1 MTTSVSIALKMAT
14 LLCRSLL
21 WLAIVLVS
29 PPPSQR
35 APAPAPAACAHSLS
49 YTRASVQGSVA
60 AFVQQGKTH
69 CTARGGRPR
78 HCARGVDTLRG
89 LRPVEPARRPPPPP
103 RAPPALL
110 MTEEVTGVV
119 ISEACE
125 EDIAAIAQLSMDAFY
140 GRPWKMG
147 RALPWI
153 ASEKTG
159 LDGVLE
165 KIQLLLAQYQSP
177 PGDHYV
183 GYEYVWTRKQV
194 SAPSASDLSCTICSR
209 RCRAAAMRFSREATA
224 RAPTLHISV
233 VLSLCKIRNRSG

>member
-1 MTTSVSIALKMAT
+1 M
-14 LLCRSLL
+14 
-21 WLAIVLVS
+21 
-29 PPPSQR
+29 
-35 APAPAPAACAHSLS
+35 
-49 YTRASVQGSVA
+49 A

-69 CTARGGRPR
+69 FTVRGGRPR
-78 HCARGVDTLRG
+78 HCTRGVDTLRG
-89 LRPVEPARRPPPPP
+89 PRPVERARRPPTPP

-125 EDIAAIAQLSMDAFY
+125 EDITAIAQLSMDAFY

-159 LDGVLE
+159 LGGARE

-209 RCRAAAMRFSREATA
+209 RSRAAAMRFSQEARA

-233 VLSLCKIRNRSG
+233 CCPCVRFVIGQVEDRLAATTKGTSSESMRRVGKVSLPRSFLPELGMRRVDR